1 MKLPATRLRKMR
13 LYVNLIHR
21 DVEEAGLKHYNTT
34 KYSLYSKTMEK
45 KQSSARDAAGP
56 QTPRGK
62 LLLEMYLTTTPISR
76 LRAGV
81 KKRKECRREVKKTA

>member
-1 MKLPATRLRKMR
+1 MR

-45 KQSSARDAAGP
+45 RQSSARDAAGP

-81 KKRKECRREVKKTA
+81 KKEKNVEEKLKRLLEIIKNT